1 MGPRGK
7 LVSVQLS
14 GPGVVVSVN
23 LSVRKTVRK
32 TRGERGT
39 LIFDRG
45 FEGDAHAGDW
55 HRQVSLLGQESIAQM
70 VAKGLNVGPGDF
82 AENITT
88 TGIDLLALLVGSKI
102 EIGDAAVLEI
112 SQIGK
117 VCHTKCAIYY
127 QAGDCVMP
135 RDGLFA
141 VVRKAGDVRVGDAV
155 RVVSFGDGTCDRT
168 PASAI
173 AEFEAEKAAE
183 AAARQSAT
191 ARVRRPRAGPSD
203 TA

>member
-1 MGPRGK
+1 MPP
-7 LVSVQLS
+7 SS
-14 GPGVVVSVN
+14 PGVVVSVN
-23 LSVRKTVRK
+23 LSQRRTVRK
-32 TRGERGT
+32 TRGNEGA
-39 LIFDRG
+39 LVFDHG

-55 HRQVSLLGQESIAQM
+55 HRQVSLLGQESIDEM
-70 VAKGLNVGPGDF
+70 VAKGLRVGPGDF

-88 TGIDLLALLVGSKI
+88 SGIDLLALPVGSRLG
-102 EIGDAAVLEI
+102 IGDSAVLEI

-141 VVRKAGDVRVGDAV
+141 VVRAAGPVRVGD
-155 RVVSFGDGTCDRT
+155 VVVVLSLGDGSCDRT

-173 AEFEAEKAAE
+173 AEFEAEKVAE
-183 AAARQSAT
+183 AEARKRSGFT
-191 ARVRRPRAGPSD
+191 ARPTISSGADGRGRGPVSGL
-203 TA
+203 